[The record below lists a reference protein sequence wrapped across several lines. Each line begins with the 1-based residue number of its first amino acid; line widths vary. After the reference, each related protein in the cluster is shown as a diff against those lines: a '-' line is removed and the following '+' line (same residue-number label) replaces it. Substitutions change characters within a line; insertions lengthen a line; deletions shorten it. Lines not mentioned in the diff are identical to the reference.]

1 MQGCVY
7 PKLEHNMEKSKKV
20 HKAPNAS
27 KHNVDKYIAIMSRV
41 FSTIL
46 CSCFL

>member
-7 PKLEHNMEKSKKV
+7 QKLIHNMEKSKKV

-27 KHNVDKYIAIMSRV
+27 QHNVEKYIA
-41 FSTIL
+41 FKT
-46 CSCFL
+46 